1 MWNKLNHLAL
11 SLIAR
16 VQLMKED
23 GQALVEYSLIL
34 ALISV
39 VAIGALILVGEMRQ
53 VAAHSSAQSSGVL
66 MFVGATA
73 VSSRITADPTSGVV
87 ATESFGMGSQC
98 TVLLN
103 STVTGC
109 PASLFGIL
117 MQSLLLPS

>member
-39 VAIGALILVGEMRQ
+39 VAIGALILVGED
-53 VAAHSSAQSSGVL
+53 VEKV
-66 MFVGATA
+66 
-73 VSSRITADPTSGVV
+73 
-87 ATESFGMGSQC
+87 FGKIAEDLGKA
-98 TVLLN
+98 L
-103 STVTGC
+103 
-109 PASLFGIL
+109 
-117 MQSLLLPS
+117 